1 MSVRAKFTCYGVVE
15 NDAVTYGGPSA
26 TVTMFAVVGDGT
38 DNASWSKATPT
49 GRLEMSITNPDAV
62 AAFEVGRDYWLDLN
76 MVEASP
82 AKADPA
88 PAAST
93 DTPPTPQ
100 GTAAALAPGKGWVD
114 PVKEAQAAGMRVSL
128 DPATATA

>member
-76 MVEASP
+76 MVEAAP

-88 PAAST
+88 PAAAPGST
-93 DTPPTPQ
+93 DTPAAPIATDTGDTPLVPPAPVTDPTPVP
-100 GTAAALAPGKGWVD
+100 TL
-114 PVKEAQAAGMRVSL
+114 
-128 DPATATA
+128 